1 METKFEK
8 LNKIIKNNGDY
19 TFQQMFECGFVV
31 GDRVVNVCDEDNMK
45 YVGVFATAE
54 EAEKFSNGKYFV
66 EQVKEIIQDEDFI
79 EDFYLQD
86 IRFLDMV
93 K

>member
-1 METKFEK
+1 MNKFEK
-8 LNKIIKNNGDY
+8 INEIVKNNGEY
-19 TFQQMFECGFVV
+19 TVKQMLDCGFVV

-45 YVGVFATAE
+45 YVGVFATVE
-54 EAEKFSNGKYFV
+54 EAEQFSNGRYYV